1 MYEQLAGALADVAH
15 WKYLVPLALGT
26 LAGIVGGALP
36 GVTITMTIIVALPF
50 TFGLEP
56 LQGLA
61 AMIGIYVGGESGGLV
76 SATLIG
82 IPGTPSSVA
91 TTFDSF
97 PMARKG
103 EPGRA
108 LWLGIW
114 ASCFGGLL
122 GSVFLIG
129 TTGLLAAFALRF
141 GPWEFFSLF
150 VLALSMVAG
159 LAEASLLQGLIAA
172 MLGLIV

>member
-1 MYEQLAGALADVAH
+1 MYEQLAGALANVAQFR
-15 WKYLVPLALGT
+15 YLVPLALGT

-36 GVTITMTIIVALPF
+36 GVTITMTVIVALPF
-50 TFGLEP
+50 TFGLDP

-91 TTFDSF
+91 TTFDAF
-97 PMARKG
+97 PMAKKG

-108 LWLGIW
+108 I
-114 ASCFGGLL
+114 
-122 GSVFLIG
+122 
-129 TTGLLAAFALRF
+129 
-141 GPWEFFSLF
+141 
-150 VLALSMVAG
+150 
-159 LAEASLLQGLIAA
+159 
-172 MLGLIV
+172 